1 MTLDELFSQMPTA
14 FNPSAADGM
23 NATVQFNIS
32 KPRYLVIKDS
42 TLSIN
47 EGTAPNP
54 DMTMNIDDDSLLEMM
69 TGKAEGM
76 TLFMTG
82 KLSIDGDMMLGQRL
96 GGLFDP
102 SKLAS

>member
-23 NATVQFNIS
+23 DATVQFNIS
-32 KPRYLVIKDS
+32 KPRYIVIKDN
-42 TLSIN
+42 TLTIN

-54 DMTMNIDDDSLLEMM
+54 NMTMNIDDDSLLQMM
-69 TGKAEGM
+69 TGQAEGM

-82 KLSIDGDMMLGQRL
+82 KLTIDGDMMLGQRL
-96 GGLFDP
+96 GGLFDQ
-102 SKLAS
+102 SKLKT